1 MSDEDAA
8 KLANRFEL
16 PGMTEAFWGPEDRP
30 EWGPPPMSVREPER
44 LTFFGLWR
52 HALGFGRDR

>member
-16 PGMTEAFWGPEDRP
+16 PGMTELCWAPPEDRTH
-30 EWGPPPMSVREPER
+30 VRPASTAEPER
-44 LTFFGLWR
+44 LTFFGMWR
-52 HALGFGRDR
+52 HALGFGARC

>member
-16 PGMTEAFWGPEDRP
+16 PGIAEAFWGPEDRP
-30 EWGPPPMSVREPER
+30 DVRPESTAEKP
-44 LTFFGLWR
+44 LTFVSLWC
-52 HALGFGRDR
+52 HALGLRPRRA